1 MPIAKIFSVR
11 KLSNLKERRFLFG
24 RLDAIIFK
32 AIILSAI
39 GIVFYACALV
49 YTKINQFTNDGNGDV
64 EAMGDNRCRVLII
77 DGQGGRIGK
86 QLAEAI
92 GQDPR
97 IELTAAGTNS
107 AATGENAVV
116 VGCRRADIIAGPI
129 GIVIADALMG
139 EVTPRMAAAVGQSLA
154 KKILIPVN
162 KCDNI
167 VIGTGGRPVAELIE
181 EAVAL
186 ILKAVNSGAY

>member
-11 KLSNLKERRFLFG
+11 KLSNLKEWRFLFG

-77 DGQGGRIGK
+77 DGQGGRIGT

-92 GQDPR
+92 GQPKGGYYRGAYRHRD
-97 IELTAAGTNS
+97 
-107 AATGENAVV
+107 
-116 VGCRRADIIAGPI
+116 CRCFDGRGH
-129 GIVIADALMG
+129 
-139 EVTPRMAAAVGQSLA
+139 A
-154 KKILIPVN
+154 K
-162 KCDNI
+162 D
-167 VIGTGGRPVAELIE
+167 GGRGGTEPGE
-181 EAVAL
+181 E
-186 ILKAVNSGAY
+186 NFDSC

>member
-1 MPIAKIFSVR
+1 
-11 KLSNLKERRFLFG
+11 
-24 RLDAIIFK
+24 
-32 AIILSAI
+32 
-39 GIVFYACALV
+39 
-49 YTKINQFTNDGNGDV
+49 
-64 EAMGDNRCRVLII
+64 MGDNRCRVLII

-107 AATGENAVV
+107 AATVNMMKGGVRTAATGENAVV

-139 EVTPRMAAAVGQSLA
+139 CIGAQGVIVRARAHHLCMEMRGVGKQDS
-154 KKILIPVN
+154 
-162 KCDNI
+162 
-167 VIGTGGRPVAELIE
+167 TT
-181 EAVAL
+181 VAL
-186 ILKAVNSGAY
+186 ATRGLFATDRSLREEFLSLVR

>member
-1 MPIAKIFSVR
+1 
-11 KLSNLKERRFLFG
+11 
-24 RLDAIIFK
+24 
-32 AIILSAI
+32 
-39 GIVFYACALV
+39 
-49 YTKINQFTNDGNGDV
+49 
-64 EAMGDNRCRVLII
+64 MGDNRCRVLII

-107 AATGENAVV
+107 AATVNMMKGGVRTAATGENAVV
-116 VGCRRADIIAGPI
+116 VGCRRA
-129 GIVIADALMG
+129 
-139 EVTPRMAAAVGQSLA
+139 A

>member
-39 GIVFYACALV
+39 RIVFYACALV

-97 IELTAAGTNS
+97 IELTAA
-107 AATGENAVV
+107 
-116 VGCRRADIIAGPI
+116 
-129 GIVIADALMG
+129 
-139 EVTPRMAAAVGQSLA
+139 
-154 KKILIPVN
+154 
-162 KCDNI
+162 
-167 VIGTGGRPVAELIE
+167 
-181 EAVAL
+181 
-186 ILKAVNSGAY
+186 